1 MSRDKSD
8 GNNATG
14 IPSSF
19 EKRLMA
25 LEFDIKR
32 TTENNSNKGL
42 KWSRLSLSVVKMRC
56 IFFLLIQQLTCW
68 TIDP

>member
-8 GNNATG
+8 GNTATG
-14 IPSSF
+14 IQSSF

-42 KWSRLSLSVVKMRC
+42 GWSWLS
-56 IFFLLIQQLTCW
+56 
-68 TIDP
+68 